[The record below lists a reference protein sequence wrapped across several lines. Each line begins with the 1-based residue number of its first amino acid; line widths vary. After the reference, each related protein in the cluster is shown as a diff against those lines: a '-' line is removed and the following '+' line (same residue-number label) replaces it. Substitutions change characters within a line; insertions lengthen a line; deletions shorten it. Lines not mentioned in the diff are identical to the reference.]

1 MPLTSKTALLLLYGQ
16 GPPQQDMILV
26 ELSNIPRKQCG
37 LEQDSWIPGNLIID
51 CFAGIRRKS
60 DLLLHT
66 YTGKDTSS
74 MDEWRTRAWP
84 CCRVPLWTIRKRPK
98 IEMKQIN
105 SSSCTGVRFP
115 KLERD
120 NHFHEGHSLKD
131 IFRKDDNLLPLTPN
145 ARSPLS
151 LTVLL

>member
-1 MPLTSKTALLLLYGQ
+1 MNWSRVNRWTQGRGCFSNGLGSQPWLLLYGKLESGQTMIRLIPETASVLYPQLFNRDPFWILPLQMPLTSKTALLLPVWPRF
-16 GPPQQDMILV
+16 PPRDMILV

-84 CCRVPLWTIRKRPK
+84 CCRVPL
-98 IEMKQIN
+98 
-105 SSSCTGVRFP
+105 
-115 KLERD
+115 
-120 NHFHEGHSLKD
+120 
-131 IFRKDDNLLPLTPN
+131 
-145 ARSPLS
+145 
-151 LTVLL
+151 